1 MPHPINPYIAG
12 NPVGNRTAFVG
23 RADIVRDV
31 VQMLRRPEDNAIVLY
46 GQRRIGKTSVLQH
59 LEAQLP
65 TQGNYCPVYFD
76 LQDKATLTL
85 GQVLSGLAQEI
96 AHALKQTK
104 PDLGDD
110 PEVTFR
116 ETWLPNVLQ
125 SLPKDT
131 ALVLLFDEFDV
142 LAAPDAKQAGA
153 AFFPYLRQILTYD
166 PQRLNF
172 IFVIGRNVDDLD
184 NIALS
189 LFKGVDTKHV
199 SLLNQEDTKKLVRLS
214 EANNSLNWS
223 DEAMEYVWQ
232 RTNGH
237 AFLTQQLCSH
247 VWETAYDDAPETV
260 PTATPENVENV
271 IFDALD
277 SSRNTLEWLW
287 NGLPPAARVVASA
300 LAEAG
305 PKPITEE
312 ALEKWLREKGVRV
325 VIRELQNAPRQLQN
339 WDLLEPADGGYRFR
353 VELLRLWIEE
363 NKPLKR
369 VQEELERIE
378 PVAENLFRAAQGLYY
393 AEQLEQAANLLR
405 QSIELNPNHVSANQ
419 LLADILLA
427 QGQAQEAKKLLERL
441 YEYQPFFARP
451 RLIQALLALAQ
462 SNDNED
468 EQFKIYEQILELD
481 AEQPEAKS
489 WWIKTWQRRG
499 DEAYKADYLEAAL
512 AAYNKIANF
521 GYKVAEIEQKIQHC
535 KLETQLKA
543 LKEAEQAK
551 HYEDALEQ
559 ARQLA
564 KEYPD
569 KRDWTA
575 DLERLQRQIK
585 LADLYQRALDELKN
599 KDKQTAQALLAQV
612 IRLEPTYE
620 ETTRYL
626 HLAVT
631 DIDTFQLQQELQQRT
646 EDFQQL
652 QNKFDIKEEEYKK
665 SEKQLK
671 ESREKAKK
679 AEKVVEQIRYKT
691 TIVQIEELE
700 GKIEL
705 LESNLKFG
713 KKVYSSIIFGLLFII
728 LIIVIYFPP
737 AIELEYVVSLLSVN
751 VYFTAIVLL
760 IGLLGFL
767 WIIIN
772 RLLPCLSVRGEDV
785 GRTVNLLI
793 YDGLDDPSGYSAKKF
808 PITGQCSSKLD
819 GQIRVWTDEGKS
831 FVAEYFRLSRE
842 PNSEA
847 PMVTIRYRWLGE
859 EKHKERLLMLSARTP
874 KNLEG
879 LPSGNYMI
887 ALGY

>member
-1 MPHPINPYIAG
+1 MSHPINPYIAG

-110 PEVTFR
+110 PEITFR
-116 ETWLPNVLQ
+116 DTWLPNVLQ
-125 SLPKDT
+125 SLPKDS

-199 SLLNQEDTKKLVRLS
+199 SLLNQEYSKKLVRLS
-214 EANNSLNWS
+214 EANNSLTWS
-223 DEAMEYVWQ
+223 DEAVEYVWQ

-260 PTATPENVENV
+260 PTATPEDVENV
-271 IFDALD
+271 IFEALD
-277 SSRNTLEWLW
+277 ASRNSLEWLW
-287 NGLPPAARVVASA
+287 DGLPPAARVVASI

-305 PKPITEE
+305 PKPMTEE
-312 ALEKWLREKGVRV
+312 ALEKWLHEKGVRV
-325 VIRELQNAPRQLQN
+325 VIRELQNAHRQLQE

-369 VQEELERIE
+369 VQEELDRIE

-393 AEQLEQAANLLR
+393 AEQLEQAAYLLR
-405 QSIELNPNHVSANQ
+405 QSIGLNPNHVSANQ

-441 YEYQPFFARP
+441 YEYQPFVARP

-468 EQFKIYEQILELD
+468 EPLKLYEQVLKLD
-481 AEQPEAKS
+481 AEQPEAQNGR
-489 WWIKTWQRRG
+489 IEIWQQRG
-499 DEAYKADYLEAAL
+499 DEAYKAGDLETAL
-512 AAYNKIANF
+512 AAYKTANL
-521 GYKVAEIEQKIQHC
+521 GDKVAEVEQEIQNS
-535 KLETQLKA
+535 KFEAQLRTFGA
-543 LKEAEQAK
+543 AEQAK
-551 HYEDALEQ
+551 RYEDALEQ
-559 ARQLA
+559 ARRLA
-564 KEYPD
+564 EEYSD
-569 KRDWTA
+569 KRDWTD
-575 DLERLQRQIK
+575 DLKRLKNKMK
-585 LADLYQRALDELKN
+585 LAGLYQRALKALKN
-599 KDKQTAQALLAQV
+599 QDKQTAQVLLAQV
-612 IRLEPTYE
+612 ITLEPTYE
-620 ETTRYL
+620 EATRYL
-626 HLAVT
+626 HLVVT
-631 DIDTFQLQQELQQRT
+631 GIDTFQLQQNLEFR
-646 EDFQQL
+646 
-652 QNKFDIKEEEYKK
+652 KK
-665 SEKQLK
+665 
-671 ESREKAKK
+671 
-679 AEKVVEQIRYKT
+679 I
-691 TIVQIEELE
+691 
-700 GKIEL
+700 
-705 LESNLKFG
+705 
-713 KKVYSSIIFGLLFII
+713 YSSIILGLLFII
-728 LIIVIYFPP
+728 LIVVIYFSPP
-737 AIELEYVVSLLSVN
+737 IELEYVISFF
-751 VYFTAIVLL
+751 YFIVKVIAAIILL
-760 IGLLGFL
+760 IGLL
-767 WIIIN
+767 WIIID
-772 RLLPCLSVRGEDV
+772 RLLPCLSVREEDA

-793 YDGLDDPSGYSAKKF
+793 YDVLNDPSGYSAKKF
-808 PITGQCSSKLD
+808 PITGQCRSKLD
-819 GQIRVWTDEGKS
+819 KQIRVQTDEGKS
-831 FVAEYFRLSRE
+831 LVAEYFRLSRE
-842 PNSEA
+842 PNSHA
-847 PMVTIRYRWLGE
+847 PMVTIRYRWKGE